1 MKNKKREIR
10 KGVFVKTSKSHIIP
24 TITRTKEVA
33 KERSTE
39 VKNQLNQN
47 DLLFNPIIIKLYHKI
62 QYTFLNFISFSLM
75 ISRRTTTN
83 VIIGGK
89 NK

>member
-10 KGVFVKTSKSHIIP
+10 KGVFVKTSKLQIIP
-24 TITRTKEVA
+24 TKTRTKEVA

-47 DLLFNPIIIKLYHKI
+47 DLLFNPIIIKLYH
-62 QYTFLNFISFSLM
+62 
-75 ISRRTTTN
+75 
-83 VIIGGK
+83 
-89 NK
+89 